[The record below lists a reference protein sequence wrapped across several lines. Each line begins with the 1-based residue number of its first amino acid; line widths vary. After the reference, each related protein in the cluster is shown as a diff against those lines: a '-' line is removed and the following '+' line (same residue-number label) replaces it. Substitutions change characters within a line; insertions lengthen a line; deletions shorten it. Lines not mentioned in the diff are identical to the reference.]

1 MRDFTHDN
9 LARFIGLCLDEPNF
23 AIVTELST
31 RGSLRDMLENESV
44 KIDWIFKYSIISDI
58 VEGMAYLHSTP
69 HQFHGKLRSTNLVI
83 DSRFTVK
90 LINYGMKKLEHQ
102 LNRSTMTEE
111 NFNPRSLFWTAPE
124 HLRERDPTMSGSSKG
139 DVYSFGII
147 LQEIITR
154 CGPFES
160 IERAGRKKGHLNPE
174 EILDRLKMGV
184 IPPFRPEV
192 APDEA
197 PPELIDLMHMCWAEE
212 PNVRP
217 DFSVIKP
224 RLRKITKGVTSK
236 NFLDNLLNR
245 MEQYANNLEK
255 IVDEKTESLIEEKLK
270 TEEILYQLL
279 PKFIAEELKKGSVV
293 KPEAFESVT
302 VFFSDIEGFTSLSAE
317 STPLQV
323 VDLLNDLYTCFDA
336 IIDNYDVYKVETIG
350 DAYMCASGLPIRN
363 GFNHSREM
371 ARMALDLRD
380 AMASFKIRH
389 KPGRQLRVRIGLHTG
404 PCVAGVVGLKMPK
417 YCLFGDTVNTA
428 SRMESHGEPLKVH
441 ISSST
446 KEVLEMN
453 FPNFKI
459 SLRGDIEVK
468 GKGTMTTYWLDS
480 EANRPPLT
488 RGRTTGSSIDK
499 QGSKDKNSIKDMA
512 NHVIT
517 NNTPSNKQPSN
528 TNKTTKDNKMS
539 SKTNNSLP
547 DNDVKK
553 TVTPPAKA

>member
-1 MRDFTHDN
+1 MRDFSHDN
-9 LARFIGLCLDEPNF
+9 LARFVGLCLDEPNYAF
-23 AIVTELST
+23 ITELAT
-31 RGSLRDMLENESV
+31 RGSLSDMLENESV

-58 VEGMAYLHSTP
+58 VEGMTYLHSTP
-69 HQFHGKLRSTNLVI
+69 HQFHGKLKSTNCVV

-90 LINYGMKKLEHQ
+90 IINFGMKKLEHQ
-102 LNRSTMTEE
+102 LNRSTMNDE

-124 HLRERDPTMSGSSKG
+124 HLRERDPTMTGSQKG
-139 DVYSFGII
+139 DVYSFAII

-154 CGPFES
+154 CAPFES
-160 IERAGRKKGHLNPE
+160 MERAGRKKGHLNPE

-184 IPPFRPEV
+184 IPAFRPEV

-197 PPELIDLMHMCWAEE
+197 PPELLDLMHMCWAEE

-217 DFSVIKP
+217 DFNIIRP

-255 IVDEKTESLIEEKLK
+255 IVEEKTESLIEEKLK

-293 KPEAFESVT
+293 KPEAFEAVS

-336 IIDNYDVYKVETIG
+336 IIGNYDVYKVETIG

-363 GFNHSREM
+363 GANHSREI

-441 ISSST
+441 ISAST
-446 KEVLEMN
+446 KEVLEAN

-459 SLRGDIEVK
+459 SLRGDIEIK
-468 GKGTMTTYWLDS
+468 GKGVMTTYWLDS

-488 RGRTTGSSIDK
+488 RGRTTGSSVEK
-499 QGSKDKNSIKDMA
+499 QSSKDKNSIKDMA
-512 NHVIT
+512 SHVIT
-517 NNTPSNKQPSN
+517 NNTPNNKSSNKS
-528 TNKTTKDNKMS
+528 KDKAS
-539 SKTNNSLP
+539 SKANNSVN

-553 TVTPPAKA
+553 FTPPSKA